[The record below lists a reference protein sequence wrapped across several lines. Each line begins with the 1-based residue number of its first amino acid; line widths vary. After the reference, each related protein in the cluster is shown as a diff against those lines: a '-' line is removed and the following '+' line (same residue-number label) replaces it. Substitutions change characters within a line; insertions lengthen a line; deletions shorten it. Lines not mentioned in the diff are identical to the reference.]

1 MILDDVRNLRQ
12 QLKNIGRVETNVFS
26 DDVLENAEELY
37 HSEKSLLISSVDC
50 NVRRLYYYTVDF
62 GSLGSLFPLLKN
74 QEYVLEFLTRNV
86 DEKSDFL
93 KENGFSLLAQMMRVS
108 TLDCANALLNQSV
121 SKYADDSVGMYPD
134 SGLCSTINK
143 KLHEIFD
150 SRVSHLQNDEG
161 LKKAIENGE
170 ITIHQDSAEN
180 VDAILQV
187 VVQPKRFYINQIY
200 NGAEKKIIHAMLQ
213 KRLRDYVNQGGKY
226 AYAWVEKNNV
236 ASVKFHEKY
245 GMKFDG
251 LWNMVYLLKK

>member
-26 DDVLENAEELY
+26 EDVLENAEELY
-37 HSEKSLLISSVDC
+37 QSENCILISSVDC

-62 GSLGSLFPLLKN
+62 GSLGTLIPLLKN
-74 QEYVLEFLTRNV
+74 QEYVLEFLTRNA
-86 DEKSDFL
+86 DEKIAFL

-108 TLDCANALLNQSV
+108 TLDCTNALSDQFV
-121 SKYADDSVGMYPD
+121 SQYADDSIEVYPE
-134 SGLCSTINK
+134 SGLCSPINK

-150 SRVSHLQNDEG
+150 SRVSHLLNDDG

-170 ITIHQDSAEN
+170 ITIHQDSAGN

-187 VVQPKRFYINQIY
+187 VAQPKRFYINQIF
-200 NGAEKKIIHAMLQ
+200 NGAEKKVIHAMLQ

-226 AYAWVEKNNV
+226 AYAWVEKNNI

-251 LWNMVYLLKK
+251 LWNMVYVLKK

>member
-1 MILDDVRNLRQ
+1 MILDDVRNLCQ

-37 HSEKSLLISSVDC
+37 QSEKSLLISNIDC

-62 GSLGSLFPLLKN
+62 SSLGALIPLLKN
-74 QEYVLEFLTRNV
+74 QEYVLEFLTKKA
-86 DEKSDFL
+86 DEKSIFL
-93 KENGFSLLAQMMRVS
+93 KENGFSLLAQMMRMS
-108 TLDCANALLNQSV
+108 TKDCTNALSDQIV
-121 SKYADDSVGMYPD
+121 SRYADDSIGLYPD
-134 SGLCSTINK
+134 SCLCSLINR

-150 SRVSHLQNDEG
+150 SRVSHLLDDYN
-161 LKKAIENGE
+161 LKKAIGNGE
-170 ITIHQDSAEN
+170 ITIHQDNVGN

-200 NGAEKKIIHAMLQ
+200 NGSEKKNIHAMLQ

-226 AYAWVEKNNV
+226 AYAWVEKNNI

-245 GMKFDG
+245 GMKFDS
-251 LWNMVYLLKK
+251 LWNMVYVLKK

>member
-37 HSEKSLLISSVDC
+37 QSEKSLLISSVDC

-62 GSLGSLFPLLKN
+62 SSLGSLIPLLKN
-74 QEYVLEFLTRNV
+74 QEYVLEFLTRNA
-86 DEKSDFL
+86 DEKSAFL
-93 KENGFSLLAQMMRVS
+93 KGNGFSLLAQMMRVS
-108 TLDCANALLNQSV
+108 TLDCTNALSDQAV
-121 SKYADDSVGMYPD
+121 SQYGDDSIGVYPNLA
-134 SGLCSTINK
+134 LCSAINE

-150 SRVSHLQNDEG
+150 SRVSHLLSDDG

-170 ITIHQDSAEN
+170 ITIHQDSAGN

-187 VVQPKRFYINQIY
+187 VTQPKRFYINQIF
-200 NGAEKKIIHAMLQ
+200 NGAEKKVIHAMLQ

-226 AYAWVEKNNV
+226 AYAWVEKNNI

-251 LWNMVYLLKK
+251 LWNMVYALKK